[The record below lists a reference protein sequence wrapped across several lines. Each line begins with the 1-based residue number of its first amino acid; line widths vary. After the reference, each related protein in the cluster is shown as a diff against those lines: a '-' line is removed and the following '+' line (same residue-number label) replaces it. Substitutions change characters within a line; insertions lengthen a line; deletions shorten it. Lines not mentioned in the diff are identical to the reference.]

1 MTKAVEQLRSGL
13 VVGHAGLRSVGTSDP
28 VGKDVHDDTVAVLAA
43 GDVGV
48 RFLGVD
54 APEVTAPLP
63 GTQAPLVA
71 LDDPRWEQALAVA
84 FAPGALPLGPAAD
97 PALVAHLEARAV
109 VGEAVNHARLA
120 AAARIALV
128 DLVSKDM
135 AALGVDA
142 AGFRFF
148 LAFAGD
154 VMDRNGRLLGYV
166 KPDQPHV
173 PAGQRLGS
181 YNERLLAAGWA
192 SPYFIWPNTS
202 PWRAAPAIVD
212 AVPAPG
218 TATQAAA
225 ADPALVAARA
235 SVKAAR
241 RLRVGLYEAARPLRL
256 QAFELR
262 MLARRQPPDRWLVDL
277 GGDGD
282 NDDGDNDTGT
292 LIPPQCYPRVPLPED
307 RLFIPAEYV
316 PLWVERG
323 WQRPRGL

>member
-28 VGKDVHDDTVAVLAA
+28 VGKDVHDGDTVAVLAA

-54 APEVTAPLP
+54 APEATAPLP

-71 LDDPRWEQALAVA
+71 LDDPRWEQALAAA
-84 FAPGALPLGPAAD
+84 FAPGAQPLGPAAD

-128 DLVSKDM
+128 DMVSKDM

-148 LAFAGD
+148 LAFAAD
-154 VMDRNGRLLGYV
+154 VMDRYGRLLGYV
-166 KPDQPHV
+166 KPDQPDV
-173 PAGQRLGS
+173 PAEQRLGS

-218 TATQAAA
+218 TAAQAAA
-225 ADPALVAARA
+225 ADPALAAARA

-241 RLRVGLYEAARPLRL
+241 RLRIGLYEAARPLRL

-262 MLARRQPPDRWLVDL
+262 MLARRLPPDRWLVDL
-277 GGDGD
+277 GGDGG
-282 NDDGDNDTGT
+282 N

>member
-1 MTKAVEQLRSGL
+1 MAEAMERLRSGL
-13 VVGHAGLRSVGTSDP
+13 VVGHAGLRSAGATDP
-28 VGKDVHDDTVAVLAA
+28 VGKDVHDGDTVAVRAA
-43 GDVGV
+43 GDFGV

-54 APEVTAPLP
+54 APEVSCPLP
-63 GTQAPLVA
+63 GAQGPPVA

-84 FAPGALPLGPAAD
+84 FAPGALPLGPHGD
-97 PALVAHLEARAV
+97 PALVAHLEAQAV

-128 DLVSKDM
+128 DMVGKDM

-142 AGFRFF
+142 AGFRLF

-154 VMDRNGRLLGYV
+154 VVDRYGRLLGYV
-166 KPDQPHV
+166 RPDQPDV
-173 PAGQRLGS
+173 PAEQRLGS

-192 SPYFIWPNTS
+192 GPYFIWPNTD
-202 PWRAAPAIVD
+202 PWRAVSAIVD

-218 TATQAAA
+218 TVARAAA
-225 ADPALVAARA
+225 ADPALAAARA
-235 SVKAAR
+235 AVKAAR
-241 RLRVGLYEAARPLRL
+241 RRQVGLYEAARPLRL

-277 GGDGD
+277 STDSD
-282 NDDGDNDTGT
+282 T
-292 LIPPQCYPRVPLPED
+292 LIPPQRYPRVPLPED

-316 PLWVERG
+316 PLWVENG
-323 WQRPRGL
+323 WKRP